1 MRRANFFGRGSAP
14 GRTATYRAL
23 GALLLAL
30 PIVFSLS
37 CGGPKTTLA
46 DNPAASAGPAGTTLT
61 VAVVP
66 ADNVAVEA
74 SVRVTGSFVAKEI
87 SDVAPETGGKVIQTP
102 VDVGDF
108 VQQGQVIA
116 RLEDRDAKLRLEQA
130 EAAEQQA
137 EAGLRQAQSRIG
149 LAQGEQF
156 NADNVPEV
164 LSAKANADSAAAQ
177 ARLAEADAQRYAN
190 LLKTGDVSQSA
201 YDKFRTQA
209 DTAQAQANAARQ
221 QYEAT
226 LNAARQ
232 NFHGTVSAQA
242 SLAGIEAQGAMARK
256 AVADTVVH
264 APFAG
269 YISAR
274 PIAAGQY
281 VGVTSKIA
289 TLLRI
294 TPIRL
299 ELQVPEVN
307 APDMKLNVAVE
318 AMVPGYPGRTFQGR
332 VTAINPAVDP
342 SSRTITVI
350 AEFPNTD
357 IALKPGMFATAR
369 ILLAGD
375 SMGLFVPRASVITDP
390 TTNSSQLYFIRDGRA
405 RVAVIQ
411 LGATR
416 NDTVQILSGI
426 SPGALIATDHLADLF
441 DGMVVK
447 TVPAAG
453 AASAKPAPAATKTGP
468 KGR

>member
-1 MRRANFFGRGSAP
+1 
-14 GRTATYRAL
+14 
-23 GALLLAL
+23 
-30 PIVFSLS
+30 
-37 CGGPKTTLA
+37 
-46 DNPAASAGPAGTTLT
+46 

-66 ADNVAVEA
+66 AENLPVEA
-74 SVRVTGSFVAKEI
+74 SVRVTGSYVAKET
-87 SDVAPETGGKVIQTP
+87 SDVAPETGGKVIETP

-116 RLEDRDAKLRLEQA
+116 RLEDRDAKLRLNQA
-130 EAAEQQA
+130 EANEQQA
-137 EAGLRQAQSRIG
+137 EAALRQAQSRIG

-242 SLAGIEAQGAMARK
+242 SLSGIEAQGAMARK

-274 PIAAGQY
+274 PIALGQY

-299 ELQVPEVN
+299 ELQVPEAN
-307 APDMKLNVAVE
+307 APDVKLNVAVE
-318 AMVPGYPGRTFQGR
+318 VMVPGYPGRIFQGR

-369 ILLAGD
+369 ILLSGD
-375 SMGLFVPRASVITDP
+375 SMGLFVPRSSLITDP

-405 RVAVIQ
+405 RVAVVQ
-411 LGATR
+411 VGATR
-416 NDTVQILSGI
+416 DNTVQILSGI
-426 SPGALIATDHLADLF
+426 SPGAVIAADHLSDLF
-441 DGMVVK
+441 DGMAVK

-453 AASAKPAPAATKTGP
+453 ASNTAPAPRATK
-468 KGR
+468 GR

>member
-1 MRRANFFGRGSAP
+1 MRRHKLFRRSAL
-14 GRTATYRAL
+14 RRAL
-23 GALLLAL
+23 IIFILAM
-30 PIVFSLS
+30 PVVFSAS
-37 CGGPKTTLA
+37 CGGPNTTEA
-46 DNPAASAGPAGTTLT
+46 KNPAPETAAGGALT

-66 ADNVAVEA
+66 AENRPVEA
-74 SVRVTGSFVAKEI
+74 SVQVTGSFVAKET
-87 SDVAPETGGKVIQTP
+87 SDVAPETGGRVIQTP

-108 VQQGQVIA
+108 VKQGQIIA
-116 RLEDRDAKLRLEQA
+116 RLEDRDAKLRLDQA

-149 LAQGEQF
+149 LGQGEQF

-177 ARLAEADAQRYAN
+177 ARLAEADSQRYAN

-201 YDKFRTQA
+201 YEKFRTQA
-209 DTAQAQANAARQ
+209 DTAQAQAAAARQ

-232 NFHGTVSAQA
+232 NFQGTLSAQA
-242 SLAGIEAQGAMARK
+242 SLSGMRAQGAMARK
-256 AVADTVVH
+256 AIEDTVIH

-281 VGVTSKIA
+281 VGVNSKIA

-307 APDMKLNVAVE
+307 APQMKLSVAVE
-318 AMVPGYPGRTFQGR
+318 ANVPGYPGRVFQGI
-332 VTAINPAVDP
+332 VTAINPAVEP
-342 SSRTITVI
+342 SSRTFTVI

-357 IALKPGMFATAR
+357 IALKPGMFGTAR
-369 ILLAGD
+369 ILLPGS
-375 SMGLFVPRASVITDP
+375 SMGLFVPRASVLTDA
-390 TTNSSQLYFIRDGRA
+390 TTNSSQLFFIRDGRA
-405 RVAVIQ
+405 RVGVVQ

-416 NDTVQILSGI
+416 EDLVQILSGI
-426 SPGALIATDHLADLF
+426 SPGAMIATDHLADLF

-447 TVPAAG
+447 TVPASGG
-453 AASAKPAPAATKTGP
+453 ANAAPGP
-468 KGR
+468 DAPKAVPTPGAQKKER